1 MDVVERDYH
10 NSETHRGYKEVD
22 NPAATEG
29 NQLVRRVFYNV
40 SYKIRI
46 VQRTKNYS
54 IILVEFA
61 GYTDLILNSRLIDLN
76 TPLLFFTDDGS
87 TLRPDLVI
95 SVQPQQ
101 GK

>member
-1 MDVVERDYH
+1 MDVVEREHH
-10 NSETHRGYKEVD
+10 NSETHRGYKGVD

-29 NQLVRRVFYNV
+29 NQLVPRVFYIF

-54 IILVEFA
+54 IILIELG
-61 GYTDLILNSRLIDLN
+61 GYSDLILNRRLIDLKI
-76 TPLLFFTDDGS
+76 PLLFFTDDGS